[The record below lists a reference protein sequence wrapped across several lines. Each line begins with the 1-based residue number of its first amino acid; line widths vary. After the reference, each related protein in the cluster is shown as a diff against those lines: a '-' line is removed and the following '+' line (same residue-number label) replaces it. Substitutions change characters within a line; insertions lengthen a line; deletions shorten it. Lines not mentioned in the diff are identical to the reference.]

1 MSNQQNDELV
11 ESKQDAK
18 NEKLKTYIVRY
29 TFNGFGE
36 CETEARN
43 EKEAEENFYDGNFDN
58 DWSCEKIQMLG
69 ENLDD
74 GAHLIRIELMDQK
87 NESSNS
93 FKFRINAVLVNGHL
107 QNRQTVQNSQK
118 GYQQYHLE
126 VPIKKFN

>member
-58 DWSCEKIQMLG
+58 DEPDGEDYEIHHITEK
-69 ENLDD
+69 
-74 GAHLIRIELMDQK
+74 
-87 NESSNS
+87 
-93 FKFRINAVLVNGHL
+93 
-107 QNRQTVQNSQK
+107 
-118 GYQQYHLE
+118 
-126 VPIKKFN
+126 